1 MTPLLAQLQ
10 ADALLFGLML
20 MRIGTMFSLAPVIGS
35 RTIPLRLR
43 VGLGVVVALAALPIV
58 ADRSRPMPDSLV
70 AYVVLGAKEVLIGAA
85 IGLVAQMLFASVQL
99 AGSFI
104 DIGAGFAIA
113 ATIDPVNSTNLTVLG
128 RAYNMIATAAFVAV
142 GGHLWLMRAIVASFT
157 LAPPD
162 RMPRTGVLVEGLLVR
177 SDDMFV
183 IALQLAAPLMAAL
196 LITDVALGIMSRAA
210 PQMNVFI
217 VGLPVKVGLALVGS
231 AVLLPS
237 FVTFLNGVTQ
247 DMFSDLSAILT
258 GAGRG

>member
-1 MTPLLAQLQ
+1 VDELFRALQ

-20 MRIGTMFSLAPVIGS
+20 MRIGAMFAIAPVIGA
-35 RTIPLRLR
+35 RVVPLRLR
-43 VGLGVVVALAALPIV
+43 VGLGVIVALSALPMV
-58 ADRSRPMPDSLV
+58 AEDSGPMPQSAV
-70 AYVVLGAKEVLIGAA
+70 AFAVLGLKEVLIGAV
-85 IGLVAQMLFASVQL
+85 IGLVAQMMFAAVQL
-99 AGSFI
+99 AGSFV

-113 ATIDPVNSTNLTVLG
+113 STIDPVNNTNLTVLG
-128 RAYNMIATAAFVAV
+128 RAYNMIATAAFIAV
-142 GGHLWLMRAIVASFT
+142 GGHLFLMKAVVSSFT

-162 RMPRTGVLVEGLLVR
+162 SFPRLGALVQGVLVR
-177 SDDMFV
+177 SDELFV

-217 VGLPVKVGLALVGS
+217 VGLPVKVGIALVGT
-231 AVLLPS
+231 AVLMPS

-247 DMFSDLSAILT
+247 QMLSDLSTILT